1 MRHHMRMQYS
11 DQFLSQMDEVQSDDT
26 VEHVGRIIGQLQ
38 AFPDMGNPRP
48 RQTLRN
54 RYGEDIR
61 TMPVEHYLLVYKHDE
76 VLKIIALVWATSIK

>member
-1 MRHHMRMQYS
+1 MRMQYS

-76 VLKIIALVWATSIK
+76 VLKIIVLVWAASIK